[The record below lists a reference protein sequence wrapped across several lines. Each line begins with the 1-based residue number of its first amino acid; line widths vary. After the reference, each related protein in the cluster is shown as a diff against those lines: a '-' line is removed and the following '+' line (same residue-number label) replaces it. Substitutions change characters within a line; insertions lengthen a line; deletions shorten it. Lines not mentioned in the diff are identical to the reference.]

1 MDRAKRK
8 NTHIKLRLTMDR
20 NNPRLK
26 SLPMA
31 PCNTVNME
39 DWFCMLRYR
48 LTSIITVIKV
58 VTNDS
63 TGVICLNNSGAIWVV
78 GCTTIKS

>member
-1 MDRAKRK
+1 MDKAKRK
-8 NTHIKLRLTMDR
+8 NTQIKLRLTIDK

-39 DWFCMLRYR
+39 DWFCMLSYR

-58 VTNDS
+58 VTNES
-63 TGVICLNNSGAIWVV
+63 TGVTCLKSSGAIWVV
-78 GCTTIKS
+78 GCTTTKS